1 MQAIYYPISKI
12 YVDASIDKEL
22 ALVSNHDEYCLWFD
36 VCKNTIGPI
45 SKIPMPMP
53 KAGIHT
59 CVSRTRLGQI
69 NDPQR
74 NEKYIT
80 SFRKMLRKYVTQQKN
95 LPKNILCISELTL
108 LPLIAGV
115 LVSEFDFHGKSD
127 KVRIFV
133 YESSQQMIHFLKLC
147 EKTNQ
152 HILRNVEIVYS
163 SSSLLD
169 LEPKDLP
176 GKVSLNLF
184 IWQLIFGTRNLNFGT
199 GGQGIRLLVSPI
211 TLQIL
216 LSATWIIC
224 FYRLTWSLASLAF
237 RQVYC
242 HGTICCSGFL
252 SNI

>member
-1 MQAIYYPISKI
+1 MLSCAPKWAHPSTNALAWRDHWMQAIYYPISKI

-22 ALVSNHDEYCLWFD
+22 AIVSNHDEYCLWFD
-36 VCKNTIGPI
+36 VCKNTTGPI

-53 KAGIHT
+53 KAGIDT

-80 SFRKMLRKYVTQQKN
+80 SLRKMLRKYVTQQKN
-95 LPKNILCISELTL
+95 LPKNILCISEMTL

-115 LVSEFDFHGKSD
+115 LISELDIHVQSD

-163 SSSLLD
+163 QSSLLD

-176 GKVSLNLF
+176 DKVRCKPAYDMALDIHELTKILF
-184 IWQLIFGTRNLNFGT
+184 
-199 GGQGIRLLVSPI
+199 
-211 TLQIL
+211 
-216 LSATWIIC
+216 
-224 FYRLTWSLASLAF
+224 YK
-237 RQVYC
+237 
-242 HGTICCSGFL
+242 
-252 SNI
+252 